1 MRKRNYKPAVRRAA
15 LAVLLLLTGVI
26 QNTFLSALRPG
37 VWLLAPLAVCIALY
51 EKEFA
56 GTFFGVLAG
65 ALWDLA
71 SPAPDGVYALV
82 FAVLC
87 CACGLLGRRVFRS
100 TLPAAM
106 VLSLAFSLLLSVVP
120 TVYTLVSGGF
130 HGAFSLLLRSC
141 LPCVPIAAALT
152 PVFYYPVRLLERK
165 LNDRTLISKQSE
177 PE

>member
-1 MRKRNYKPAVRRAA
+1 MRKRNYRPALRRAA
-15 LAVLLLLTGVI
+15 LVLLLLLTGVI

-37 VWLLAPLAVCIALY
+37 VWLLAPLAVCIALF

-100 TLPAAM
+100 TLSAAM
-106 VLSLAFSLLLSVVP
+106 LLSLGFSLLVSAVP
-120 TVYTLVSGGF
+120 TVYMLVSGGI
-130 HGAFSLLLRSC
+130 HGLFSLLVRFC
-141 LPCVPIAAALT
+141 LPSVLIAAALT

-165 LNDRTLISKQSE
+165 LNDRTALSK
-177 PE
+177 